1 MDGCTRHDQL
11 DLVQAVTAQA
21 AAFPL
26 ASCVDPYLHHEV
38 QSLDSP
44 LSLRRQQYTWPIPP
58 STLSP
63 RARTAVPTSLAAMN
77 PLEEG
82 LGQGGRS
89 WIGFRV
95 LPDPW
100 AARHVLWNGRPATC

>member
-1 MDGCTRHDQL
+1 MGVRGMINWTLFKPSQRRPL
-11 DLVQAVTAQA
+11 PFLSPRASTLTSTA
-21 AAFPL
+21 
-26 ASCVDPYLHHEV
+26 

-44 LSLRRQQYTWPIPP
+44 LSLRRQQYTWPILP

-82 LGQGGRS
+82 LGGGRS